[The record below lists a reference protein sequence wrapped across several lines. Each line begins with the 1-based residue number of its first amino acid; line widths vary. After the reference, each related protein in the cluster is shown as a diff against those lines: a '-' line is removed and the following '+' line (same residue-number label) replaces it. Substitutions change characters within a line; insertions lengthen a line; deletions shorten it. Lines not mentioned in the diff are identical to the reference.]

1 MKWWM
6 FYPIYLALMF
16 LGMYILDL
24 IKSSGDFWLIPLFL
38 VVFALIVAAGYSW
51 QAKKEA
57 K

>member
-1 MKWWM
+1 M